1 MIQRAESIT
10 KQYIARTQ
18 IQREKVRT
26 NNLLRLDNLPMSSVQ
41 KKEDLIQLIELQ
53 EFQIDLKIQIREIM
67 HSAI

>member
-18 IQREKVRT
+18 IQREKART
-26 NNLLRLDNLPMSSVQ
+26 NNLLRFDNLPMSLVQ
-41 KKEDLIQLIELQ
+41 KKEDLIQPTELQ
-53 EFQIDLKIQIREIM
+53 EFQINLKIQIREIM